1 MNYEDS
7 VLTLMV
13 GTEFFFT
20 PIIIL
25 TYAEFGKSY
34 RADYCQKVQIN
45 IENIL
50 PSIVANDTL
59 N

>member
-1 MNYEDS
+1 
-7 VLTLMV
+7 MV
-13 GTEFFFT
+13 GTEVFFT

-45 IENIL
+45 IENFL